1 MKSLRWLVLG
11 MVLSCATIGA
21 LWAAD
26 PAPPLVAEL
35 KTAIGGSAKLSDP
48 MKKFVGDVLIE
59 LVTDKAFADAV
70 TAQNTKAMPKE
81 EIEKI
86 DKEWQAAE
94 DELPIQKE
102 KTSNDCAKRV
112 KEFVAAHPMIV
123 EMFVMDNQGG
133 NVGQNQLTSDYWQG
147 DEPKWQNSFN
157 SGKGGLD
164 VGDLKLDKSS
174 NAEVQQISLPVIDAS
189 GKVIGAFTAGVVP
202 SKL

>member
-1 MKSLRWLVLG
+1 MKRWFVLG
-11 MVLSCATIGA
+11 MVFAFVALGS

-26 PAPPLVAEL
+26 PAPVIAEL
-35 KTAIGGSAKLSDP
+35 KTAITASKLSDP
-48 MKKFVGDVLIE
+48 MKKFVDEKLLP
-59 LVTDKAFADAV
+59 LVSDKAFADAV
-70 TAQNTKAMPKE
+70 AAQNAKAMPKE

-86 DKEWQAAE
+86 DKEWQGAE

-102 KTSNDCAKRV
+102 KMSNDCAKRV
-112 KEFVAAHPMIV
+112 KEVVGGNPMIV

-133 NVGQNQLTSDYWQG
+133 NVGQNNLTSDYWQG

-157 SGKGGLD
+157 AGKGGLD

-174 NAEVQQISLPVIDAS
+174 NAEVQQVSLPVVDAS
-189 GKVIGAFTAGVVP
+189 GKVIGAFTVGIVP